1 MHTRRSQI
9 KKLIPTL
16 PSILVVGPRK
26 GLFLELN
33 KCLKLQ
39 VSGVG
44 VSSSIFLLYKCW
56 IYLYFVLYTS
66 FHQFVVVYIRISQI
80 G

>member
-1 MHTRRSQI
+1 MHTRSQI
-9 KKLIPTL
+9 KKLILTL

-39 VSGVG
+39 VSEEG

-56 IYLYFVLYTS
+56 NYLYFLYSLHRFVL
-66 FHQFVVVYIRISQI
+66 YIRISQI
-80 G
+80 C